1 MQQSYAVTSNS
12 HQIVNSSSVLYEKS
26 DIQHSGMVPLIDEL
40 NMNQIPK
47 ETRMK
52 SSSLPSGLALN
63 QLIGQG
69 GVSSIKLSLSS
80 NEELGNS
87 AKIGRSK
94 SNAQKKDSSDSD
106 DNLILNEKQSYT
118 ERTSYHSKQSLSTYK
133 SMDMKFSNVLVGEL
147 HKKFGSVSED
157 EEPIKS
163 GNFETTKYEH
173 KYRKNGEKRI
183 EKSEKSE
190 NSSQNSENKTKHKEL
205 EDQEKHPNKKEESFF
220 GRLLLRKSGKKTKK
234 DNVNEK
240 EDDEDDKK
248 QSKDT
253 TTFKNSHSDP
263 LTLGNQKYV
272 TEHSMI
278 KQTKMSCS
286 DQNAHKSI
294 GQKVFSNQNHKRID
308 ARGGYVNDPIIQ
320 ESIHNYSKNPI
331 TEYGMNEMKHFS
343 DKNLSETQYSQ
354 SSLKAD
360 DVNNKRLSSDLT
372 SKNNSG
378 SQSRLR
384 QRVEPLDIPVS
395 PELQRKPPVLP
406 RSSIESKSFFPIINQ
421 GKVYPSKEGS
431 RYIKNVS
438 SPSKII
444 NPNDEFQ
451 YPHPVSPKVKMSPDV
466 SGLSA
471 PNQSNGLSMDLITK
485 PLSYSVSPPRTVWPH
500 NYISSDMKSSS
511 QGSLDHQS
519 IRNSKIEYDGKFFDY
534 SNQMSNEFDYD
545 NSKMKPKIAGLSS
558 YQQKISQIGNQ
569 IETDSD
575 SPYSDSLNSRTA
587 VTKSHSFRLNSDS
600 PASALQQDMPSLPPM
615 FGISESSIDS
625 WETTYKKN
633 LKENNDPPSSLELG
647 SDSLISYTYKSNT
660 SASNTIYSDRNIFI
674 IPNVQG
680 IQKDNLTSDVID
692 TNDQSSHYAKN
703 VSRSKVRDTD
713 ISRIEANIDSII
725 GSPKPLNCVA
735 LKSNSLDSVKS
746 FTEKSTEQRK
756 AMSNESISH
765 NKVYINQSIIPDVV
779 GSVSF
784 NPKLS
789 ASNSKT
795 ENIENFVQSSSD
807 IQNIKEQSSELSSE
821 NHVSITVLNT
831 SESSITIKTSDP
843 VHTNKSLDLSP
854 QPSIEK
860 LGKNLSTQTE
870 KKILD
875 KFSTS
880 SDPSVPEFMKI
891 QLNKVDQKPA
901 TNVVLSTSVS
911 LDNKTSKIPAKS
923 EKASD
928 VSNETKFKNIE
939 VERSIS
945 YDPTKS
951 EKLYND
957 LRKSESY
964 DKNVSVDTKEVS
976 KPQRKFSSED
986 VEILEKSDISVQ
998 NTSNSS
1004 AKRSGMQVFNK
1015 SNDTFNSENSQVNN
1029 NANKISMESKP
1040 VIPTTLSI
1048 RKTTPVSSLPPV
1060 SPTASKAFMRKKS
1073 ETTDPDPLKRQS
1085 SIVTTNDSKCENNS
1099 LEKNNNLTVTQNVRR
1114 ISSQELLADQVNRTD
1129 RSSSSSDDTNLESA
1143 VILRKKSMSI
1153 IKNSNKKDDEPELMK
1168 VFARRSLKL
1177 KDSESEA
1184 LSQDILNIANSENKN
1199 EESDDLKRNS
1209 KSFNVMTRSRDSD
1222 KENEADSPKDERK
1235 RSVLNSNVD
1244 SITENNSTNKL
1255 NNKNFVEFRKHSSE
1269 TAELMQAQRMPK
1281 KIIDTNPVSSSNTS
1295 NFQPSRSIGA
1305 FGSYPRSVS
1314 ASVPLSQTTYL
1325 KGEVKSDFKKDTSDS
1340 TPEKRLRN
1348 RTFPDSNN
1356 ENNKEDNGIK
1366 SNDKAEPTPYSI
1378 DNSSLTKRP
1387 WSQIKTDNDSISGK
1401 DSALKVPFR
1410 KSSFISTELKS
1421 QVSSNKFDKSESKD
1435 TNDKSNEIITV
1446 EAENETNKNETDG
1459 SPQFKGIL
1467 QMRAEWER
1475 RAQQATTK

>member
-1 MQQSYAVTSNS
+1 MRFLRFFTGTVISSIQQSYAVTSNS
-12 HQIVNSSSVLYEKS
+12 HQIINSSTVLYERS
-26 DIQHSGMVPLIDEL
+26 NVQHSGMVPSIDEL
-40 NMNQIPK
+40 NMNQVPK

-69 GVSSIKLSLSS
+69 GASSIKLSLSS

-87 AKIGRSK
+87 AKLGRSK

-106 DNLILNEKQSYT
+106 DNIISNEKQGYT
-118 ERTSYHSKQSLSTYK
+118 ERTSYHKQSLSTYK
-133 SMDMKFSNVLVGEL
+133 SMDMKLSNVLVGEL

-157 EEPIKS
+157 EEQVKS

-183 EKSEKSE
+183 EKSELLE
-190 NSSQNSENKTKHKEL
+190 TPSQNSENKTKHKES
-205 EDQEKHPNKKEESFF
+205 EDQEKYPNKKEESFF

-240 EDDEDDKK
+240 EDDDDDKR
-248 QSKDT
+248 QSKDST
-253 TTFKNSHSDP
+253 SFKNSHSDP
-263 LTLGNQKYV
+263 LTLGSQKYV
-272 TEHSMI
+272 TEQNVI
-278 KQTKMSCS
+278 RQTKMSCS

-320 ESIHNYSKNPI
+320 ESIHTYSKNSV

-343 DKNLSETQYSQ
+343 DKNLSESQYSQ
-354 SSLKAD
+354 SSLKVD
-360 DVNNKRLSSDLT
+360 DVNNKRLSSENA
-372 SKNNSG
+372 SKNNPG

-395 PELQRKPPVLP
+395 PDLQRKPPVLP
-406 RSSIESKSFFPIINQ
+406 RSSIESKSFFPIMNQ
-421 GKVYPSKEGS
+421 SKVYPSKEGS

-471 PNQSNGLSMDLITK
+471 PTQTNGLSMDLITK

-519 IRNSKIEYDGKFFDY
+519 IRNSKIDYEGKFFDY
-534 SNQMSNEFDYD
+534 STQMSNEFDYD
-545 NSKMKPKIAGLSS
+545 NSKMKPKITGLSS

-569 IETDSD
+569 LETDSD

-587 VTKSHSFRLNSDS
+587 VTKSHSFRLNSDL

-647 SDSLISYTYKSNT
+647 SDSLMSYTYKSNT
-660 SASNTIYSDRNIFI
+660 SASNTIYSDRNMFI
-674 IPNVQG
+674 IPNVQD
-680 IQKDNLTSDVID
+680 IQKDSLANDIID
-692 TNDQSSHYAKN
+692 ANDQSSHYAKN
-703 VSRSKVRDTD
+703 VSRAKVRDTD

-725 GSPKPLNCVA
+725 GSPKPLNCVT
-735 LKSNSLDSVKS
+735 LKSSSLDSVKS

-756 AMSNESISH
+756 ALSNESISH
-765 NKVYINQSIIPDVV
+765 SKIYINQSIIPDVV

-784 NPKLS
+784 NPKMS
-789 ASNSKT
+789 TSTSKS
-795 ENIENFVQSSSD
+795 ENMESFVQ
-807 IQNIKEQSSELSSE
+807 NVMEQSSELSNE

-831 SESSITIKTSDP
+831 SESSITIKTSEQAY
-843 VHTNKSLDLSP
+843 TNKSSDPSP
-854 QPSIEK
+854 QPSVEK
-860 LGKNLSTQTE
+860 SGKAPIQTDKKVTE
-870 KKILD
+870 K
-875 KFSTS
+875 FSAS

-911 LDNKTSKIPAKS
+911 LDNKISKTKS

-928 VSNETKFKNIE
+928 TSNETKLKNIE
-939 VERSIS
+939 IERSIS
-945 YDPTKS
+945 YEPSKS
-951 EKLYND
+951 EKLFND

-964 DKNVSVDTKEVS
+964 DKNVSMDMKEVS

-986 VEILEKSDISVQ
+986 VEILEKSDINVQ
-998 NTSNSS
+998 NTSNLA
-1004 AKRSGMQVFNK
+1004 AKKGGMQVFNK
-1015 SNDTFNSENSQVNN
+1015 SNDTFNSENSVQT
-1029 NANKISMESKP
+1029 NKMNTENKP

-1060 SPTASKAFMRKKS
+1060 SPTANKAFLRKKS
-1073 ETTDPDPLKRQS
+1073 ETTDPDLLKRQS
-1085 SIVTTNDSKCENNS
+1085 MSVTSNDSKSDSNS
-1099 LEKNNNLTVTQNVRR
+1099 LEKNNNLSVTPNVRR
-1114 ISSQELLADQVNRTD
+1114 ISSQELLVEQANRTD

-1153 IKNSNKKDDEPELMK
+1153 IKNSKKDDEPELMK

-1209 KSFNVMTRSRDSD
+1209 KNFNVMTRSRDSD

-1235 RSVLNSNVD
+1235 RPALNSNVD
-1244 SITENNSTNKL
+1244 SENNSANKL

-1281 KIIDTNPVSSSNTS
+1281 KIIDTNPVTSTNTS

-1314 ASVPLSQTTYL
+1314 TSIPLSQTTYF
-1325 KGEVKSDFKKDTSDS
+1325 KGEVKSDFKKETADS

-1356 ENNKEDNGIK
+1356 DNKEEINK
-1366 SNDKAEPTPYSI
+1366 SNEKSEPTSYSI
-1378 DNSSLTKRP
+1378 DGSSLTKRP
-1387 WSQIKTDNDSISGK
+1387 WSQIKNDNDSAK

-1421 QVSSNKFDKSESKD
+1421 QVSSNKFEKSETKD
-1435 TNDKSNEIITV
+1435 ANDKPIEII
-1446 EAENETNKNETDG
+1446 EAENEANKNETDG